1 MPKKE
6 MTLEAVNARLKLAN
20 MGVSVRQFGTSLH
33 LRATLPPKP
42 TSKQTK
48 PTQTTI
54 GLGVY
59 ANPAGFQRA
68 EAEAHRL
75 GAQLAMSNF
84 DWAEWSRTESEAP
97 AERESTAEL
106 IDRFKK
112 HYMENH
118 SLSDRTWVKQW
129 QNIYKRLPMD
139 KALTPELLI
148 SIALATAPNTRDRK
162 QTCQKLQKLADFAE
176 IEVSLS
182 RYQGNYGQSKVE
194 KRDLPSDKVIAQWRD
209 QIPNPN
215 WQWVYGMMAAFGLRD
230 HECFFCEFTN
240 NPYELKV
247 LEGKTGARITRALY
261 PEWCDR
267 WDLQQV
273 KKPNVTGRNYEDYGD
288 RVGKRFRSYGL
299 PFVPYDLRH
308 AYAIRGSVGFQLPVA
323 VMAELMGHSPELH
336 FSTYNR
342 WISHAQHLQ
351 AYEQSVNR
359 GDRAPAP

>member
-6 MTLEAVNARLKLAN
+6 MTLEAVNARLKQAKI
-20 MGVSVRQFGTSLH
+20 GVSVRQIGNALY

-42 TSKQTK
+42 NSGKVK
-48 PTQTTI
+48 PTQSTI
-54 GLGVY
+54 SLGIY
-59 ANPAGFQRA
+59 ANPAGFVRV

-75 GAQLAMSNF
+75 GSQLAMGNF
-84 DWAEWSRTESEAP
+84 DWAEWLEPEIEQP
-97 AERESTAEL
+97 KVKGTADL

-129 QNIYKRLPMD
+129 QNIYKRLPTD
-139 KALTPELLI
+139 KALTPDILI
-148 SIALATAPNTRDRK
+148 AAALATAPNTRDRK

-194 KRDLPSDKVIAQWRD
+194 KRDLPSDEAIAQWRD
-209 QIPNPN
+209 QIPNPT

-267 WDLQQV
+267 WDLKTV

-288 RVGKRFRSYGL
+288 RVGKRFKSYGL

-308 AYAIRGSVGFQLPVA
+308 AYAIRGSVVFQLPVA

-342 WISHAQHLQ
+342 WVSHAQHLQ
-351 AYEQSVNR
+351 AYEQSVRR

>member
-6 MTLEAVNARLKLAN
+6 MTLEALNARLKQAK
-20 MGVSVRQFGTSLH
+20 MGVSIRQVGNALY

-42 TSKQTK
+42 GKVK
-48 PTQTTI
+48 PSQATVS
-54 GLGVY
+54 LGVY

-75 GAQLAMSNF
+75 SSQLAMGSF
-84 DWAEWSRTESEAP
+84 TWAEWLPTEEVRPTAP
-97 AERESTAEL
+97 PTTTDL
-106 IDRFKK
+106 IDRFKQ
-112 HYMENH
+112 HYTANH

-129 QNIYKRLPMD
+129 QNIYKRLPPKD
-139 KALTPELLI
+139 LTADILT
-148 SIALATAPNTRDRK
+148 SVALATAPNTRDRK

-176 IEVSLS
+176 IPVSLN

-194 KRDLPSDKVIAQWRD
+194 KRDLPTDDFIAQWRD
-209 QIPNPN
+209 QIPNPT

-267 WDLQQV
+267 WDLKTV

-308 AYAIRGSVGFQLPVA
+308 AYAIRGSIVFKLPVA
-323 VMAELMGHSPELH
+323 VMAELMGHGAELH

-342 WISHAQHLQ
+342 WISHAQHVQ
-351 AYEQSVNR
+351 AYEESVNR
-359 GDRAPAP
+359 SDRPAAP